1 MKKILFVL
9 LLPLFISVAL
19 AALIK
24 VKSPDAYALDI
35 KSIDLNNYL
44 IIDARSLEEY
54 TQEHIDH
61 AQHANVLPKVQEHI
75 KNHALK
81 RPLILVYCNKRCSF
95 SRHFSKRIREELN
108 YENAFY
114 LKDGYQS
121 WFDFN
126 KLGPSHEN

>member
-24 VKSPDAYALDI
+24 VKSLDPYALDI
-35 KSIDLNNYL
+35 KSIELNNYL
-44 IIDARSLEEY
+44 IIDARSFEEY
-54 TQEHIDH
+54 TQAHIDH
-61 AQHANVLPKVQEHI
+61 ALHADVLTKVQEHI

-114 LKDGYQS
+114 LKDGYQA
-121 WFDFN
+121 WFDFS
-126 KLGPSHEN
+126 KAGETHEN

>member
-54 TQEHIDH
+54 KQAHIDH

-75 KNHALK
+75 NNHALK

-108 YENAFY
+108 YENTFY
-114 LKDGYQS
+114 LKDGYQA

-126 KLGPSHEN
+126 ELGPSHEN